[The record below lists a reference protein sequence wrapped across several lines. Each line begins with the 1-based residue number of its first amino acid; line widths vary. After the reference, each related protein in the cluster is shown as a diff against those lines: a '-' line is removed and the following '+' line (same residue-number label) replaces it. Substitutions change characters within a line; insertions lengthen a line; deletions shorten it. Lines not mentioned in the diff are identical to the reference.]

1 MPQSSQTI
9 VKQGA
14 TDIISIENGSKLSDY
29 IKHLPYGMIDKS
41 VPNIGATHMELT
53 DLSRNSIIVFPTRSL
68 AATKADHHRI
78 HYIGSEF
85 QDVKPSSITSIRRD
99 LNAGKRVKIAA
110 VADSFIKLYKEL
122 GTELHAHSFFLMM
135 DEIDSFQ
142 TESSY
147 RPKLE
152 ECLDIYDKF
161 PEDRRCLISATLET
175 FSNSNLTSEKLT
187 KIVVANYEMPELQVV
202 CAPDSVLKVSAGKII
217 ELFQPGYKLFIA
229 FNSIIGIRKVLEL
242 LPECIQ
248 KESGILCSPQ
258 SYRWIKPYPVSQI
271 KNGLL
276 QHRVTF
282 FTSAYFVGID
292 VNEEKDT
299 VHSLIVTD
307 TAISTS
313 LISIAKIRQIFG
325 RVRKRNKSQ
334 TLIINHNS
342 SQFSN
347 TAGFE
352 GMLRSRQD
360 AYENVLRVIRDEFG
374 KLNLLDEAKA
384 IRKAMRESCAINNV
398 ELLREKDGDVVISNL
413 NIDYLRIQN
422 DALKKLYVDIRNT
435 EYNLRKHFNVT
446 RVTDH
451 SSLSKEDAD
460 KIEKVEEELKNMRLK
475 EALDV
480 LRSHITDPSL
490 VEGKFNKIQTKVW
503 SLAQPPID
511 VEKVEAK
518 VLTIIKKGQDCE
530 ALKKVLFQIDVFS
543 RSHQSE
549 LWKYLNMHFVVG
561 RSYSGEFI
569 NGKLNE
575 IARALND
582 GCPYKESK
590 SVTESVRR
598 FKKIYSSKRTW
609 NPSTRRMNQL
619 IQKTRSSEYCM

>member
-1 MPQSSQTI
+1 
-9 VKQGA
+9 
-14 TDIISIENGSKLSDY
+14 
-29 IKHLPYGMIDKS
+29 
-41 VPNIGATHMELT
+41 
-53 DLSRNSIIVFPTRSL
+53 
-68 AATKADHHRI
+68 
-78 HYIGSEF
+78 
-85 QDVKPSSITSIRRD
+85 
-99 LNAGKRVKIAA
+99 
-110 VADSFIKLYKEL
+110 
-122 GTELHAHSFFLMM
+122 
-135 DEIDSFQ
+135 
-142 TESSY
+142 
-147 RPKLE
+147 
-152 ECLDIYDKF
+152 
-161 PEDRRCLISATLET
+161 
-175 FSNSNLTSEKLT
+175 
-187 KIVVANYEMPELQVV
+187 
-202 CAPDSVLKVSAGKII
+202 
-217 ELFQPGYKLFIA
+217 
-229 FNSIIGIRKVLEL
+229 
-242 LPECIQ
+242 
-248 KESGILCSPQ
+248 
-258 SYRWIKPYPVSQI
+258 
-271 KNGLL
+271 
-276 QHRVTF
+276 
-282 FTSAYFVGID
+282 
-292 VNEEKDT
+292 
-299 VHSLIVTD
+299 
-307 TAISTS
+307 
-313 LISIAKIRQIFG
+313 
-325 RVRKRNKSQ
+325 
-334 TLIINHNS
+334 
-342 SQFSN
+342 
-347 TAGFE
+347 
-352 GMLRSRQD
+352 MLRSRQD

-451 SSLSKEDAD
+451 SSLSKEEAD
-460 KIEKVEEELKNMRLK
+460 KIEAVEAELKTMRLK

-511 VEKVEAK
+511 IEKVEAK
-518 VLTIIKKGQDCE
+518 ILTIIKKGQHCD

-549 LWKYLNMHFVVG
+549 LWKYLNMHFAVG

-582 GCPYKESK
+582 GCPFKESK